1 MTIWSLVSRIEF
13 LILSRDEKF
22 SFMIDDTCF
31 RILFKIVRGNRELQ
45 LDYYVKRL
53 TIHVR
58 NKDFRKSEDS
68 RRESFRFNSRVRGNG
83 TYSLAFR
90 DRWRAEISK
99 MHTDAY
105 RYPTSSASDFT
116 RRKTRF
122 DTSFEHGART
132 CRWLHVWDHPRPAIP
147 LFHFV
152 DIISRVRWLAGGT
165 GKLESERSTNF

>member
-1 MTIWSLVSRIEF
+1 MSRKVCLTNWQDTDSQADSAKCELVREPMTIWSLVSRIEF
-13 LILSRDEKF
+13 LILFRDEKF

-90 DRWRAEISK
+90 DR
-99 MHTDAY
+99 
-105 RYPTSSASDFT
+105 
-116 RRKTRF
+116 
-122 DTSFEHGART
+122 
-132 CRWLHVWDHPRPAIP
+132 
-147 LFHFV
+147 
-152 DIISRVRWLAGGT
+152 
-165 GKLESERSTNF
+165 